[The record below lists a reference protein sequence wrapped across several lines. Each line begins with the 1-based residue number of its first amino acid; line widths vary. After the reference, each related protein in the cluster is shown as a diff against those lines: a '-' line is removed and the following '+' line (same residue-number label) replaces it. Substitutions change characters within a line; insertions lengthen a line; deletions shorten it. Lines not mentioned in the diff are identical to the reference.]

1 MDTMVRSFGVR
12 ADESN
17 RWITQLFEANVGA
30 AFNVAY
36 RITWS
41 RADALD
47 VVQDAFIKAMRRAD
61 QLREPAKERSW
72 LLAIT
77 YREAL
82 SMLRSRRDVATDP
95 SDFDGLSGRAED
107 PADVV
112 ARHELAALIDAA
124 IMRLAE
130 PLRTAFVLRDVEELP
145 IADVAEILGIGLS
158 ASKMRVA
165 RAREQL
171 RVALEGVI

>member
-1 MDTMVRSFGVR
+1 MLRSLAAPR
-12 ADESN
+12 DESD
-17 RWITQLFEANVGA
+17 RWVTELFEANAGA

-47 VVQDAFIKAMRRAD
+47 VVQDAFIKAMRKAD
-61 QLREPAKERSW
+61 QLREPTKARSW
-72 LLAIT
+72 LLSIT

-82 SMLRSRRDVATDP
+82 SLLRSRRETATDP

-112 ARHELAALIDAA
+112 ARRELAAFIDAA

-145 IADVAEILGIGLS
+145 IAEVAEILGIGLS

-171 RVALEGVI
+171 RVALEGEI